1 MKISKRDLRR
11 LILENILKEE
21 EKSSATTTGGRGSIP
36 ADAEEKREV
45 SRFVVK
51 VVDSILGAEKL
62 KTFTATF
69 AIGKKATKVFNEIAT
84 GDDGDRK
91 SSSDMKAIVKK
102 IKDALLADEDIK
114 ASREILKFARR
125 FKTTYDYKPE
135 GTPPENTETVEEADE
150 EASKKV
156 STTPSKSSTKIAAI
170 QKIIKAP
177 SSDVGT
183 KLGDGKWGGGTTEAW
198 KAWVVNPETIQ
209 KIEKLKKDK
218 EAALKAENKYLN
230 LNLLFEDTLDEVD
243 EVPATAKDSAIAKFV
258 RANAGNAAKI
268 AKELGYKPN
277 LSGVDEMLKALEV
290 LDTSTADK
298 DQNPVQELTA
308 EQLGKFEELNKLL
321 DNNVSAGDMRTIH
334 GIVHDLHSTGIFKK
348 IKAVSA
354 GTDQEK
360 NTLLKSLTAATDR
373 KIATNILSNFSAG
386 NYGAGAGIV
395 FPLARGPM
403 FKSLDGE
410 SENLSFSVLVDDVE
424 GIFLGKKPVYV
435 RTGDARTPS
444 KNAPAPKAESLS
456 HGTLIRNR
464 YGRY

>member
-11 LILENILKEE
+11 LILENMLKEE
-21 EKSSATTTGGRGSIP
+21 EEAATPASSGADDAADDSAAAAANEVDDRLRKLLVIYNNNKTDDTKTKSAAAMR
-36 ADAEEKREV
+36 R
-45 SRFVVK
+45 
-51 VVDSILGAEKL
+51 ILTQE
-62 KTFTATF
+62 
-69 AIGKKATKVFNEIAT
+69 
-84 GDDGDRK
+84 
-91 SSSDMKAIVKK
+91 
-102 IKDALLADEDIK
+102 
-114 ASREILKFARR
+114 
-125 FKTTYDYKPE
+125 
-135 GTPPENTETVEEADE
+135 
-150 EASKKV
+150 
-156 STTPSKSSTKIAAI
+156 TPSKRVFNDLTSKIKELSDLKVKSKADVSSQKVKSKSKSNSKIAAI

-177 SSDVGT
+177 SSDAGT
-183 KLGDGKWGGGTTEAW
+183 KLGDGEWGGGTTEAW

-230 LNLLFEDTLDEVD
+230 LNLLFEDTLDDAAADAAAE
-243 EVPATAKDSAIAKFV
+243 DSAIAKFV
-258 RANAGNAAKI
+258 RDNAGNAASI

-277 LSGVDEMLKALEV
+277 LSGVDEMLKALEA

-298 DQNPVQELTA
+298 DQNSVQELTA
-308 EQLGKFEELNKLL
+308 EQRGKFEELNKLL
-321 DNNVSAGDMRTIH
+321 DSNVSAGDMRTIH
-334 GIVHDLHSTGIFKK
+334 GIVHDLHSTDIFKK

-386 NYGAGAGIV
+386 NYGAGVGIV
-395 FPLARGPM
+395 FPLAKGPM

-435 RTGDARTPS
+435 KTGDARTS
-444 KNAPAPKAESLS
+444 SEKAPAPVAESLS

>member
-69 AIGKKATKVFNEIAT
+69 VIGKKATKVFNEIAI
-84 GDDGDRK
+84 DKDGNRK
-91 SSSDMKAIVKK
+91 SRSDMKAIVKK
-102 IKDALLADEDIK
+102 IKDALLDDEDIIS
-114 ASREILKFARR
+114 SREILKSGRR

-135 GTPPENTETVEEADE
+135 GTPPENTETVEEADA

-177 SSDVGT
+177 SSNGGVE
-183 KLGDGKWGGGTTEAW
+183 LGDGKWGGGTTEAW
-198 KAWVVNPETIQ
+198 KAWVVTPETIQ

-218 EAALKAENKYLN
+218 ESASQTENKYLN
-230 LNLLFEDTLDEVD
+230 LNLLFEDTSDD
-243 EVPATAKDSAIAKFV
+243 ATADAAAEDSAIAKFV
-258 RANAGNAAKI
+258 RANAGNAASI

-277 LSGVDEMLKALEV
+277 LSGVDEMLKALEA
-290 LDTSTADK
+290 LDISTADK
-298 DQNPVQELTA
+298 DQNSVQELTA
-308 EQLGKFEELNKLL
+308 EQRDKFEELNKLL

-360 NTLLKSLTAATDR
+360 NTLLKSLTAATDK

-386 NYGAGAGIV
+386 NYAPIARTV
-395 FPLARGPM
+395 FPVARGPM
-403 FKSLDGE
+403 FKLLDGE
-410 SENLSFSVLVDDVE
+410 SESLSFSVLVDDVE

-435 RTGDARTPS
+435 KTGDARTS
-444 KNAPAPKAESLS
+444 SEKAPAPVAESLS

>member
-84 GDDGDRK
+84 GEDGDRK

-135 GTPPENTETVEEADE
+135 GTPPENTETVEEADA

-177 SSDVGT
+177 SSNGGVE
-183 KLGDGKWGGGTTEAW
+183 LGDGKWGGGTTEAW
-198 KAWVVNPETIQ
+198 KAWVVTPETIQ

-218 EAALKAENKYLN
+218 ESASQTENKYLN
-230 LNLLFEDTLDEVD
+230 LNLLFEDTLDDAAADAAAE
-243 EVPATAKDSAIAKFV
+243 DSAIAKFV
-258 RANAGNAAKI
+258 RDNAGNAASI

-277 LSGVDEMLKALEV
+277 LSGVDEMLKALEA
-290 LDTSTADK
+290 LDISTADK
-298 DQNPVQELTA
+298 DQNSVQELTA
-308 EQLGKFEELNKLL
+308 EQRDKFEELNKLL

-348 IKAVSA
+348 IKAVKGS
-354 GTDQEK
+354 DQTG
-360 NTLLKSLTAATDR
+360 NTLLKSLTAATDK

-386 NYGAGAGIV
+386 NYAPIARTV
-395 FPLARGPM
+395 FPVARGPM

-410 SENLSFSVLVDDVE
+410 SESLSFSVLVDDVE

-435 RTGDARTPS
+435 KTGDARTS
-444 KNAPAPKAESLS
+444 SEKAPAPVAESLS